1 MKKAS
6 LVILLCT
13 SLNLSAQESEN
24 VKEVELSGVEVTAEQ
39 EDVKSKKISEVK
51 KTAKELTK
59 QQVSDTRDMVRY
71 DTGVSVVESG
81 RFGTSGYAIRGV
93 DENRVAISIDGL
105 AQAETLSSQGFK
117 DLFEGYG
124 NFNNTR
130 NGVEIE
136 NIQQVNIT
144 KGADSI
150 KIGSGALGGSVMFET
165 KDARD
170 YLTEKDWFYGFKAQK
185 SSANDENLFSHTMA
199 ARAKWFDILF
209 VTTKREGHEMKNWG
223 YKTYDDE
230 VLGKEREKPDPYTIR
245 TDSRLLKFGVN
256 FNETNRFS
264 VGLDRSTKD
273 VTGTDWSYKFAI
285 SKTQVAG
292 DLLYSKDTR
301 HVNDKN
307 KRENTFYTYENYDE
321 NPFWDSMKITY
332 SNQKIQLKART
343 DEYCDKDDCQGLQ
356 NPSGLKINNEGKLV
370 DKYGGELSTKTIQ
383 KEFYPGAGLFYDED
397 IVIDSHGDQLK
408 DNFYGTISNLPG
420 ALSGKY
426 DIYVDCDQYDCSKPL
441 TLFDKNTFTY
451 NTYNLTPKDMPDGNG
466 KYAEL
471 TPKNYGGGEE
481 LILPS
486 QPGYIENSWKDRDL
500 NTDTKQVNL
509 DATKEFTLFK
519 MNHAFRYGGLYNQT
533 DKSMVNRQG
542 YEAHN
547 KAWWAKYFFG
557 LRRKGTDFA
566 NWQPDKCVAGGGNSF
581 STHCKHEDAA
591 FSFLLPVETKTNAFY
606 LGDNI
611 TLTEILSIDLNYRY
625 DKVTHKPTY
634 IPSKT
639 PKLPDDLVAG
649 MYMPPLPDST
659 PDDEVKRKKAAFAE
673 AMTISLASQ
682 NKKFKHHSYSFS
694 TNYDPFEHIR
704 LQAKY
709 SNGFRAPTSD
719 EIYFMFQ
726 HPEMIIFPNLS
737 LKPEIAKTKEFAV
750 TLHNSPSFFTI
761 NIFQTDYKNFIDLKY
776 IDNYTS
782 PYGNAGSRLP
792 VPRYQNV
799 NRAKARVR
807 GFELSANLDLEQVYE
822 KLSGFNVGYKY
833 LYQKGRMSV
842 DESGKLDAPMNAIQ
856 PAKFVYNIGYH
867 TKNEKFGANLYMT
880 HIKAKHPEDTY
891 NMYAKDDPDAKNTY
905 VRYVSNTY
913 SLIDFV
919 TFYRPMKNFTFTA
932 GLYNITD
939 RKYMSWDS
947 ARSIRTFGTNNMV
960 DKDTGRGLARFYAP
974 GRNFKLTF
982 EMTF

>member
-150 KIGSGALGGSVMFET
+150 KTGSGALGGSVMFET

-230 VLGKEREKPDPYTIR
+230 VLGREREKPDPYTIR

-273 VTGTDWSYKFAI
+273 VTGTDWSYKFALYQ
-285 SKTQVAG
+285 SGVAG
-292 DLLYSKDTR
+292 GISYSTDTR

-343 DEYCDKDDCQGLQ
+343 DEYCDQDDCQGLL

-383 KEFYPGAGLFYDED
+383 KEFYPGANFFYDED
-397 IVIDSHGDQLK
+397 IVVDSHGNEIK
-408 DNFYGTISNLPG
+408 DTFYEGISNKPSL
-420 ALSGKY
+420 LSGASN
-426 DIYVDCDQYDCSKPL
+426 IYVDCNQYDCSKPL

-451 NTYNLTPKDMPDGNG
+451 NTYNLIPKDMPDGNG

-471 TPKNYGGGEE
+471 TPKNPGGEE
-481 LILPS
+481 LILPR

-533 DKSMVNRQG
+533 DKNMINRQG
-542 YEAHN
+542 YEAYN

-557 LRRKGTDFA
+557 KADASKGAAILGDWKP
-566 NWQPDKCVAGGGNSF
+566 NKCMPYKGNEF
-581 STHCKHEDAA
+581 TTLCEHEDAV
-591 FSFLLPVETKTNAFY
+591 FSFLIPVETQTSAFY
-606 LGDNI
+606 MGDNVS
-611 TLTEILSIDLNYRY
+611 LTDYLSVDLSYRF
-625 DKVTHKPTY
+625 DKIKHKPNY
-634 IPSKT
+634 KPGET
-639 PKLPDDLVAG
+639 PKIPTDLFAG
-649 MYMPPLPDST
+649 VFIPLT
-659 PDDEVKRKKAAFAE
+659 GNTQEARRQNAE
-673 AMTISLASQ
+673 ENAIYLASQ
-682 NKKFKHHSYSFS
+682 KREFDHHSYALS
-694 TNYDPFEHIR
+694 TNYDPFDHVR

-709 SNGFRAPTSD
+709 ANGFRAPTSD
-719 EIYFMFQ
+719 EIYFTFQ
-726 HPEMIIFPNLS
+726 HPDFTIFPNLA
-737 LKPEIAKTKEFAV
+737 LEPEIAKTKEFAI

-761 NIFQTDYKNFIDLKY
+761 NLFQTDYKNFIDLQY
-776 IDNYTS
+776 IDRRELK
-782 PYGNAGSRLP
+782 YGNAGSRMP
-792 VPRYQNV
+792 VEVYQNV

-807 GFELSANLDLEQVYE
+807 GVELSANLDLEQVYE

-842 DESGKLDAPMNAIQ
+842 DESGKLEAPMNAIQ
-856 PAKFVYNIGYH
+856 PAKFVYNVGYH
-867 TKNEKFGANLYMT
+867 TKNDKFGANLYVT
-880 HIKAKHPEDTY
+880 HVKAKRPEDTY

-932 GLYNITD
+932 GVYNITD